1 MALDRLAPDQR
12 AVVQLVLQQERS
24 YDELADLLGIS
35 ADAVRERARKGLER
49 LDAGASL
56 DEAARGR
63 ITDYLLGQQSVS
75 ARDDTRRL
83 LVDDTEARAW
93 AGAVSAELSA
103 VARSP
108 LPELPAAGV
117 RSAPAAASEPLPADA
132 AGTAA
137 APAGAAEQAAAAQAG
152 DAEPVAGTTAE
163 AAPSRP
169 VRARPRPRP
178 GDAGTRPDPAT
189 VRGERGDRPRSSRL
203 GGALLLGGAALL
215 VAAALIFLVFGGDDD
230 GDEQAADATPTP
242 TATAEATPQP
252 AGQIPL
258 RQPGGGDAE
267 GQMTIFISQEGE
279 VAFTIE
285 GSNVPPPGEGEAY
298 AMWLVGG
305 EEPHRLGF
313 ITDENP
319 GDGNIGVSG
328 PQESDADEFPQWLS
342 EARRVLVTRETT
354 QDAEEPGPVVLRG
367 TIPRSG

>member
-35 ADAVRERARKGLER
+35 SDAVRERARKGLER
-49 LDAGASL
+49 LDAGAAL
-56 DEAARGR
+56 DEDVRGR

-75 ARDDTRRL
+75 ARDETRRL
-83 LVDDTEARAW
+83 LGEDPEARAW
-93 AGAVSAELSA
+93 AGLVSAELSA

-108 LPELPAAGV
+108 LPEIPAADPRGAAPAS
-117 RSAPAAASEPLPADA
+117 RAGGEPAATDAGAAPGAPAA
-132 AGTAA
+132 
-137 APAGAAEQAAAAQAG
+137 AAAAQAG
-152 DAEPVAGTTAE
+152 DAEPVAGTAAE

-178 GDAGTRPDPAT
+178 SDAQLPPA
-189 VRGERGDRPRSSRL
+189 RGETGDRPRSSRL

-215 VAAALIFLVFGGDDD
+215 VAAALIFVVFGGDDD
-230 GDEQAADATPTP
+230 DGEQAANGTPTA

-258 RQPGGGDAE
+258 RQPGGGDAQ

-285 GSNVPPPGEGEAY
+285 GSDVPPPGEGEAY

-305 EEPHRLGF
+305 EEPRRLGF

-319 GDGNIGVSG
+319 EDGNIGVSG

-342 EARRVLVTRETT
+342 EARRVVVTRETT
-354 QDAEEPGPVVLRG
+354 QDASEPGPVVLRG